1 MSSNNPRSLEE
12 RLSSHPELHSK
23 IEQLL
28 SVVESTGD
36 DLARADEAER
46 QVIKTLREMG
56 HDALSAWA
64 THRMSQTSAQSN
76 ADLTLRPCGQKNSTG
91 AVPTVSLR

>member
-1 MSSNNPRSLEE
+1 MSHHSRSLEE
-12 RLSSHPELHSK
+12 RLSCHPELHQK

-28 SVVESTGD
+28 KVVESTGD

-46 QVIKTLREMG
+46 QVIETLRQMG

-64 THRMSQTSAQSN
+64 TRRMSQASVQSA
-76 ADLTLRPCGQKNSTG
+76 ADPALRPCGQKNSTG
-91 AVPTVSLR
+91 AAPTA

>member
-1 MSSNNPRSLEE
+1 MSHDSRSLEE
-12 RLSSHPELHSK
+12 RLSCHPELHEK

-64 THRMSQTSAQSN
+64 TRRISQTSAQSDN
-76 ADLTLRPCGQKNSTG
+76 DPALRSCGQKNSTG
-91 AVPTVSLR
+91 AAPTE